1 MLHQLI
7 FDKLRQVILTV
18 LILGMTSACES
29 EINKQTTLKFAESE
43 IIKSEL
49 RAVAAE
55 TRMKELSRKLL
66 EAERTKASAVE
77 ARQVAEQ
84 NLDKARGEATFHK
97 VINVIFV
104 GLIIAAF
111 FAGLRQGERR
121 RNDNDVIRKSMP
133 DDPYIEMCAQV
144 VKADS
149 CISRS
154 ARS

>member
-1 MLHQLI
+1 ML
-7 FDKLRQVILTV
+7 TA

-29 EINKQTTLKFAESE
+29 EINRQTMLKDAETRLLNSE
-43 IIKSEL
+43 Q

-55 TRMKELSRKLL
+55 VRMNELSRKLQ
-66 EAERTKASAVE
+66 EVERTKAAAIE

-84 NLDKARGEATFHK
+84 ELGKARGEVTFHK
-97 VINVIFV
+97 VMNVIFV
-104 GLIIAAF
+104 GLIIVAF

-133 DDPYIEMCAQV
+133 DDPYIEMCGQV
-144 VKADS
+144 ANADS
-149 CISRS
+149 CTSRS